1 MLEMPADAQPGA
13 DVKAITGLDDWMF
26 DISLTANRPDCQSI
40 LGIAREVSA
49 MLEKPLKM
57 PSTDY
62 TETDVKKDGF
72 KVSVEAPDLCP
83 GKLQRTL
90 CI

>member
-1 MLEMPADAQPGA
+1 
-13 DVKAITGLDDWMF
+13 
-26 DISLTANRPDCQSI
+26 
-40 LGIAREVSA
+40 

-62 TETDVKKDGF
+62 TETEVKKDGF

-83 GKLQRTL
+83 RYIAHYVYDVKMGESP
-90 CI
+90 